1 MSIAD
6 VKKTADQKM
15 QKSIEALGTS
25 LARIRTGRAHAG
37 ILDHVQVDYY
47 GSSVPISQVANITLI
62 DARTV
67 GVAPWEKK
75 MANPIE
81 KAIRDCGLGLN
92 PVSMGETIRIP
103 MPPLSEERRK
113 ELIKVVKSEGEHARV
128 SVRNLRREAN
138 EQLKKLL
145 KDKTISEDEERRSQ
159 DEVQKLTDRFIVE
172 IDRVLTTKEQELM
185 KI

>member
-138 EQLKKLL
+138 EQLKRLL
-145 KDKTISEDEERRSQ
+145 KEKAVSEDDERRGQ
-159 DEVQKLTDRFIVE
+159 DDVQRLTDRVVAE
-172 IDRVLTTKEQELM
+172 VDRLVQSKEAEVLAV
-185 KI
+185 

>member
-6 VKKTADQKM
+6 VRSSADQKM
-15 QKSIEALGTS
+15 QKSIESLKTS

-47 GSSVPISQVANITLI
+47 GSSVPINQVANVTLV
-62 DARTV
+62 DARTI
-67 GVAPWEKK
+67 GVAPYEKK
-75 MANPIE
+75 MGTVIE
-81 KAIRDCGLGLN
+81 KAIRESGLGLN
-92 PVSMGETIRIP
+92 PMSMGELIRIP

-113 ELIKVVKSEGEHARV
+113 ELTKVAKSEGEHARV

-145 KDKTISEDEERRSQ
+145 KDKAVSEDEERRAQ
-159 DEVQKLTDRFIVE
+159 DEVQKLTDRFVQE
-172 IDRVLTTKEQELM
+172 IDKLLAAKEQEIM
-185 KI
+185 TI